1 MIYIL
6 ILMCV
11 ACDRKEEIYPE
22 VNIHFGVT
30 MHENRSLINES
41 KEMDSISVWS
51 WRKTT
56 GTTNKEI
63 VFKKTTVKYN
73 TANSSWYYNPPKPW
87 LLDNIYD
94 FYALYPNTIA
104 KANYTDKGK
113 LSFEK
118 IDLKQTAEYNKEK
131 VVDLMQAKTIGI
143 ETLSEPPEFVSLTF
157 SHMLTNINIDLKK
170 SENNSNDKMEVTYIL
185 LNGMDC
191 VGSMTDDVWTL
202 SEPSYFWDKLET
214 PQLLSEKASSC
225 FSNVLMLPQT
235 IAENQVALY
244 VVYSYQLAGGTA
256 MTKTLETYLPA
267 GEWKAGEKIVYT
279 GTIQVDNNIVFETPQ
294 VESWGTEQVGGTI
307 IIQ

>member
-1 MIYIL
+1 
-6 ILMCV
+6 
-11 ACDRKEEIYPE
+11 
-22 VNIHFGVT
+22 
-30 MHENRSLINES
+30 
-41 KEMDSISVWS
+41 MDSPDMKAFYVWS
-51 WRKTT
+51 WRTPNNGNT
-56 GTTNKEI
+56 LWQDFNKVQVNYDEI
-63 VFKKTTVKYN
+63 EEEWTYEPKRWWEFYN
-73 TANSSWYYNPPKPW
+73 TYSFYAIYPISLPGLSCNHDGKFSFDAIDIKQDTEYDTTKAIDFLQAKSTDLEVEMNPPKYV
-87 LLDNIYD
+87 N
-94 FYALYPNTIA
+94 
-104 KANYTDKGK
+104 
-113 LSFEK
+113 
-118 IDLKQTAEYNKEK
+118 
-131 VVDLMQAKTIGI
+131 
-143 ETLSEPPEFVSLTF
+143 LTF
-157 SHMLTNINIDLKK
+157 SHMLTNININLKK

-214 PQLLSEKASSC
+214 PQLLNDKASSC

-244 VVYSYQLAGGTA
+244 VVYSYQQAGGTA